1 MIAYEKVSNPP
12 ISATLLI
19 LVVCNKSSMSLG
31 TTGMIN
37 PRPVTSINKVMKI
50 NPIAALRF
58 FTMNTSLYALQKK
71 AF

>member
-12 ISATLLI
+12 NNATLLI
-19 LVVCNKSSMSLG
+19 LDVCNKSSISLG
-31 TTGMIN
+31 TTGIIK
-37 PRPVTSINKVMKI
+37 PSPVTSINKVINI

-58 FTMNTSLYALQKK
+58 FIMCSNCYALQKK